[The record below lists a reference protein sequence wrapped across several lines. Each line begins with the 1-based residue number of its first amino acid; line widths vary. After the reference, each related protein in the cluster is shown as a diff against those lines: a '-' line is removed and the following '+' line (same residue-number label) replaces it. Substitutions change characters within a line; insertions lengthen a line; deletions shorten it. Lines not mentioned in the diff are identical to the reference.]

1 MLKRFSA
8 FAAAVVLILLLC
20 SCGMSASDAQT
31 YVKGH
36 LDSVYL
42 NIHSE
47 KYLELTGLDI
57 SECKND
63 YAHGIEQE
71 VEYFLSYAQ
80 IEGVSDETVERIN
93 RMYRQIYPH
102 SKYEVG
108 EVTKGSDRI
117 FVNVTIYPIDVIVKA
132 YDNGIEAFTEEFGRR
147 ADAGEFDDISDAERE
162 ELWADG
168 IISAVEAQLDS
179 VGYLEPVTI
188 SAQIIEEDGYY
199 VLSEDDLRRI
209 DELIIQY

>member
-1 MLKRFSA
+1 
-8 FAAAVVLILLLC
+8 
-20 SCGMSASDAQT
+20 
-31 YVKGH
+31 
-36 LDSVYL
+36 
-42 NIHSE
+42 
-47 KYLELTGLDI
+47 
-57 SECKND
+57 
-63 YAHGIEQE
+63 
-71 VEYFLSYAQ
+71 
-80 IEGVSDETVERIN
+80 
-93 RMYRQIYPH
+93 MYRQIYPH

-117 FVNVTIYPIDVIVKA
+117 FVSVTIYPIDVIVKA